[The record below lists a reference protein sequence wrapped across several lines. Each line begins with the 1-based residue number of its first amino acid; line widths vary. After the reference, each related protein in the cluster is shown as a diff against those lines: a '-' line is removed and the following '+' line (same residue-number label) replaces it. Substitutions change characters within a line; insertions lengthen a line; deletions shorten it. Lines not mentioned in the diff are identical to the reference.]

1 MKSVEDIHLYCFTP
15 GSLSVGRDPL
25 KMVEAEILGGAD
37 VIQLREKEMSKRE
50 KLEFGLKVKGIAH
63 HHGVPFIVNDDVDL
77 AMILDAD
84 GVHLGQDDIPIQYA
98 RPLLRNKIIG
108 VSTHSLRQVKK
119 AVEAGADYIGFG
131 PIFETST
138 KEDREEV
145 VGLELLAEL
154 KDICPIPYVAIGGIK
169 KENLSGVINAGCS
182 RVAVISD
189 ILLAD
194 DIEERCKEIKRQ
206 LMQRH

>member
-1 MKSVEDIHLYCFTP
+1 
-15 GSLSVGRDPL
+15 
-25 KMVEAEILGGAD
+25 
-37 VIQLREKEMSKRE
+37 
-50 KLEFGLKVKGIAH
+50 
-63 HHGVPFIVNDDVDL
+63 
-77 AMILDAD
+77 
-84 GVHLGQDDIPIQYA
+84 
-98 RPLLRNKIIG
+98 
-108 VSTHSLRQVKK
+108 VKK